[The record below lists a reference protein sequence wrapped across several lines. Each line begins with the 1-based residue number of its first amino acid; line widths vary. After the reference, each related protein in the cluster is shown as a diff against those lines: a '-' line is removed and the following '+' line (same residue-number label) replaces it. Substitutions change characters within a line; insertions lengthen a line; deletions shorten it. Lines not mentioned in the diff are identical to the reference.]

1 MNQQLTA
8 MLCPKDGNQTAAGCT
23 NDVDDASI
31 PKEWQRIKRREPKS
45 MRRKK
50 REVRR
55 EERRR
60 EGMVMEL
67 LRRRS
72 REAGGSRGRK
82 EEEGFECGRE
92 VVNLSLALAAEEG
105 APALKAKNGRQELLP
120 FSEFSCLL
128 TVFKL
133 LRDRVD
139 GDS

>member
-1 MNQQLTA
+1 MATDQKART
-8 MLCPKDGNQTAAGCT
+8 
-23 NDVDDASI
+23 
-31 PKEWQRIKRREPKS
+31 KEHATEEEGSEKRG
-45 MRRKK
+45 
-50 REVRR
+50 

-60 EGMVMEL
+60 EEMVMEL

-120 FSEFSCLL
+120 FSEFSCPV